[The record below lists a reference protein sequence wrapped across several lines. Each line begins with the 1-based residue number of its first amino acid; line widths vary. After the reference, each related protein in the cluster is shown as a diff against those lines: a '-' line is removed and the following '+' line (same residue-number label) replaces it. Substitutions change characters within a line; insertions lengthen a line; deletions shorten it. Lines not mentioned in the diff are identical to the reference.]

1 MSLLSVRRE
10 SPKYFKAKLT
20 LIGVR
25 SNSRLHALC
34 SARGYNVKLEGK
46 LKSEQRRSSEVEFMV
61 LGLQR
66 RSSLKRL

>member
-25 SNSRLHALC
+25 SDSRLHALC
-34 SARGYNVKLEGK
+34 SARGYDVIRDWAEERAKAKL
-46 LKSEQRRSSEVEFMV
+46 
-61 LGLQR
+61 
-66 RSSLKRL
+66 